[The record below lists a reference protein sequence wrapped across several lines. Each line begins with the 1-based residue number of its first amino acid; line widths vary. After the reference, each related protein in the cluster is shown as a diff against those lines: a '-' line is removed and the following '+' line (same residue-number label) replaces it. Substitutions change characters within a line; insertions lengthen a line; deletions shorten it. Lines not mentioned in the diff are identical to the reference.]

1 MVKKSIEQPST
12 TSRAPKA
19 KSKPEAET
27 KLKDKVAG
35 LEKEV
40 VDLQLLNE
48 QCMSVVK
55 KLQQESHEKSRKMA
69 EMEEAASKGARY
81 SCTMLVP

>member
-1 MVKKSIEQPST
+1 MV
-12 TSRAPKA
+12 
-19 KSKPEAET
+19 
-27 KLKDKVAG
+27 G

-55 KLQQESHEKSRKMA
+55 KLQQESYDKSRKMA
-69 EMEEAASKGARY
+69 EMEEAVS
-81 SCTMLVP
+81 